1 MILLDTNVVIA
12 LFNGNQAALK
22 MIQAEI
28 GRITL
33 SSLVVAELD
42 YGAKASQK
50 AKENIEKLHRFVDII
65 RVIPFD
71 LECAKIFGTI
81 KSKLRKIGKPTG
93 ETDALIAATAMA
105 YRALLITGN
114 RKHFENI
121 EGLKVESWP
130 FTLEYTAGFLL
141 ISTANSFNRAA
152 GRLSTQ

>member
-12 LFNGNQAALK
+12 FFNGNQAVLK
-22 MIQAEI
+22 MIQSEI
-28 GRITL
+28 GRIAL
-33 SSLVVAELD
+33 STLVVAELD

-50 AKENIEKLHRFVDII
+50 AKENLEKLHRFVDIV

-105 YRALLITGN
+105 HRALLITSN
-114 RKHFENI
+114 KRHFENI
-121 EGLKVESWP
+121 EGLKVESLP
-130 FTLEYTAGFLL
+130 TE
-141 ISTANSFNRAA
+141 
-152 GRLSTQ
+152 

>member
-12 LFNGNQAALK
+12 FFNGNQAVLK

-28 GRITL
+28 GRIAL

-50 AKENIEKLHRFVDII
+50 AKENIEKLHRFVDIV

-71 LECAKIFGTI
+71 LECAKVFGTI
-81 KSKLRKIGKPTG
+81 KTKLRKIGKPSG

-105 YRALLITGN
+105 NKALLITGN
-114 RKHFENI
+114 RRHFENI

-130 FTLEYTAGFLL
+130 
-141 ISTANSFNRAA
+141 
-152 GRLSTQ
+152 TQ